1 MAIDSFHTHIT
12 SAGTPGQDLVLKLGM
27 KSLSGEIT
35 WSLLRPEQWTDIV
48 RDGDE
53 IRLGDGSVPDIS
65 DLHGPSPII
74 TLMGPKI
81 DPHTKTKNSKFVTTL
96 LPKTC
101 EVSWLN

>member
-12 SAGTPGQDLVLKLGM
+12 SAGTPVQDLVLKLGM

-53 IRLGDGSVPDIS
+53 IRLGSEYTLD
-65 DLHGPSPII
+65 DLA
-74 TLMGPKI
+74 
-81 DPHTKTKNSKFVTTL
+81 
-96 LPKTC
+96 
-101 EVSWLN
+101 EVFHFSNLTRTHLTGLG